1 MRKKEILILA
11 CPGFVVAPLDDG
23 DETVSKKSQRSAIC
37 GFHFF
42 KLGERQVNVLPG
54 VYLQK
59 AEKSACGG

>member
-54 VYLQK
+54 
-59 AEKSACGG
+59 ACLC